1 MIETE
6 WKRDIRKYKSN
17 FMGGLSLRQIV
28 TFLIAALVAFFVYNI
43 QKKWTDT
50 PNTLFCTVAAI
61 PLLFGF
67 NIQGMTFEN
76 YLKST
81 FISNFV
87 APKTRIYKTEN
98 PYREFTSNDPID
110 ELVPEEVAG
119 KEESDNTGKKNNK
132 KTAKAK
138 KVDYELLNKKAAKE
152 SAEFRAF

>member
-1 MIETE
+1 
-6 WKRDIRKYKSN
+6 
-17 FMGGLSLRQIV
+17 MGGLSLRQIV

-98 PYREFTSNDPID
+98 PYREFTSNNPID
-110 ELVPEEVAG
+110 ELILEEATG
-119 KEESDNTGKKNNK
+119 KEDSNNTGKKNNK
-132 KTAKAK
+132 NTAKAK

>member
-1 MIETE
+1 
-6 WKRDIRKYKSN
+6 
-17 FMGGLSLRQIV
+17 MGGLSLRQIV

-98 PYREFTSNDPID
+98 PYREFTSNNPID
-110 ELVPEEVAG
+110 ELILEEATG
-119 KEESDNTGKKNNK
+119 KEDSNNTGKKNNK
-132 KTAKAK
+132 NTAKAK
-138 KVDYELLNKKAAKE
+138 KVDYELLNKKLQKNLQNFE
-152 SAEFRAF
+152 HSNFCKKFPF